1 METQDSD
8 QRVRVALNFARTKK
22 RKRKNINQQRD
33 ERREQKKEKKKK
45 KKEEAMIGLGLTGH
59 CACFVFGE
67 TKISQ

>member
-1 METQDSD
+1 MKGESRG
-8 QRVRVALNFARTKK
+8 RVRAW
-22 RKRKNINQQRD
+22 
-33 ERREQKKEKKKK
+33 K

>member
-1 METQDSD
+1 MKGESRG
-8 QRVRVALNFARTKK
+8 RVRAW
-22 RKRKNINQQRD
+22 
-33 ERREQKKEKKKK
+33 KEKKKK